1 MPDLSIKSLGL
12 RGISCLLYPWYLLC
26 LTIKARS
33 QRLGIWEYFLLS
45 LRSLSLE
52 RPFEEVQKGAQEK
65 VRLWVQL

>member
-1 MPDLSIKSLGL
+1 M
-12 RGISCLLYPWYLLC
+12 
-26 LTIKARS
+26 KARS

-52 RPFEEVQKGAQEK
+52 RPFEKVQEAQEK